1 MLIAGALYQEQLVGL
16 EAGEVVKKIIGHQME
31 VVGTLGE
38 AVVLINTKPEM
49 DEARIAM
56 SKTVQ
61 V

>member
-1 MLIAGALYQEQLVGL
+1 MLLAGALYQEQLVGL
-16 EAGEVVKKIIGHQME
+16 EAGEVVQKIIGHQVE
-31 VVGTLGE
+31 VVGTLGK

-49 DEARIAM
+49 EEARIAM

>member
-16 EAGEVVKKIIGHQME
+16 EAGEVVQKIIGHQME

-56 SKTVQ
+56 NKTVQ

>member
-1 MLIAGALYQEQLVGL
+1 MLIAGALYQGQLVGL
-16 EAGEVVKKIIGHQME
+16 EAGEVIKKIIEHQVE

>member
-16 EAGEVVKKIIGHQME
+16 EAGEVVQKIIGHQVE
-31 VVGTLGE
+31 VVGTLGK
-38 AVVLINTKPEM
+38 AVVPINTKPEM
-49 DEARIAM
+49 EEARIAM

>member
-1 MLIAGALYQEQLVGL
+1 MLIAEALYQEQLVGL
-16 EAGEVVKKIIGHQME
+16 EAGEVVQKIIGHQVE
-31 VVGTLGE
+31 VVGTLGK

-49 DEARIAM
+49 EEARIAM

>member
-1 MLIAGALYQEQLVGL
+1 MLIAGALHQEQLVGL
-16 EAGEVVKKIIGHQME
+16 EAGEVVHKIIGHQVE

-49 DEARIAM
+49 DEARIVM

>member
-1 MLIAGALYQEQLVGL
+1 MLIVGALYQEQLVGL
-16 EAGEVVKKIIGHQME
+16 EAGEVVQKIIGHQVE
-31 VVGTLGE
+31 VVGTLGK

-49 DEARIAM
+49 EEARIAM

>member
-16 EAGEVVKKIIGHQME
+16 EAGEVVQKIIGHQVE
-31 VVGTLGE
+31 AVGTLGK

>member
-1 MLIAGALYQEQLVGL
+1 MLIAGALHQEQLVGL
-16 EAGEVVKKIIGHQME
+16 EAGEVVQKIIGHQME

-38 AVVLINTKPEM
+38 AVVLINTKQDM
-49 DEARIAM
+49 DEARITT

>member
-16 EAGEVVKKIIGHQME
+16 EAGEVVQKIIGHQVE
-31 VVGTLGE
+31 VVGTLGK

-49 DEARIAM
+49 EEARIAM

>member
-16 EAGEVVKKIIGHQME
+16 EAGEVVQKIIGHQVE
-31 VVGTLGE
+31 VVGTLGK

>member
-16 EAGEVVKKIIGHQME
+16 EAGEVVQKIIGHQVE
-31 VVGTLGE
+31 AVGTLGK
-38 AVVLINTKPEM
+38 AMVLINTKPEM